1 VVAAAIA
8 VVEEAKAVEAVEEV
22 EVVLL
27 EPMNKEIPYL
37 MLKRNKEVDSKENQE
52 VNMLSTSNLELAEAL
67 ESPMRKRAVMVVVT
81 GVPNQIVLTKGD
93 KLMKVFPR
101 VKFLK
106 RCLLKLLQPIN
117 QLHLR

>member
-1 VVAAAIA
+1 MG
-8 VVEEAKAVEAVEEV
+8 EAVEEV
-22 EVVLL
+22 EVVLP

-52 VNMLSTSNLELAEAL
+52 VSMLLTSNLELAEAL

-93 KLMKVFPR
+93 KLMKVLPR

-106 RCLLKLLQPIN
+106 RCLKQLLQ
-117 QLHLR
+117 